1 HRLVRI
7 EVEVPDTPGA
17 LGQVA
22 QLVGELHSN
31 IMEIIHHRAFGA
43 SSARAAIVDMVLQ
56 LRGEEEAEH
65 VLDALRAHGFN
76 ARLVD

>member
-1 HRLVRI
+1 
-7 EVEVPDTPGA
+7 
-17 LGQVA
+17 
-22 QLVGELHSN
+22 
-31 IMEIIHHRAFGA
+31 MEIIHHRAFGA